1 MTAPDILYEHAA
13 PIAAIGAAVLTV
25 AALAVYSYLRHL
37 PAGLWRLLLLA
48 LRLAFLAVLAWC
60 LLLPMVRR
68 VETDAVRPHFI
79 VALDTSASMAHPPA
93 LPKTPTRW
101 ATASRLL
108 GQNWVRRLQ
117 NDSTLDL
124 FAFDA
129 QVAPPLSP
137 SAVSRLK
144 PEGRASHV
152 RDSLRNIFDR
162 FRGQDLA
169 GLVLLSDGVDTREL
183 DGTWAAAKWPCPI
196 YTVRLEPPGSVAVEP
211 DVRVESV
218 NTPRRAVVGWDTRLT
233 ATVAGEDT
241 GTAPFRVDLLE
252 NGRTIDSAPAQLDET
267 EGSHEVSF
275 RLSHAA
281 VGNTV
286 YTVVIPPLPGETR
299 TNDNAYSVT
308 VQTVDARNRL
318 LYAESVPRWESK
330 YLNRELQAN
339 HNVTPASFVRGPDGK
354 FLAYGDRGEISMDLT
369 DDQLARYKIVILG
382 DLDATA
388 LGEKRAA
395 ALLTFVENGGSL
407 VLLGGPNAWT
417 KQGLPATVLSRLI
430 PFQRPGEAP
439 ATEGVFPVT
448 LTDEGRAHSIFSAD
462 TNLWASV
469 PPVLSVFSGAKPAA
483 AASVLAAAV
492 TPDGRQPLIVAQKYG
507 QGKVLAVLTDSLW
520 RWQLAPGQERPY
532 ARFWSQALEWLSPA
546 VTTLDRYE
554 LDLFADTAQLV
565 LGETITLKARVS
577 GRDKPGAD
585 WSAQCEIEMP
595 DNRRLPLTMKRQ
607 EVESAGGRYPG
618 CAAEFIPQMAGLHRA
633 VAKADIDGAR
643 FESAP
648 FTFFVKSVTPE
659 DSPRPIDERL
669 LRTLADNSG
678 GRFCEPDEL
687 DSVLARLDIK
697 GREEQRVFYASLWQR
712 LPLLACMIGLLG
724 LEWILRKV
732 RNLA

>member
-1 MTAPDILYEHAA
+1 MMAPDILYEHAA
-13 PIAAIGAAVLTV
+13 PLAAIGVAVLVAAGWAAV
-25 AALAVYSYLRHL
+25 SYVRHV
-37 PAGLWRLLLLA
+37 PAGLWRLGLLA
-48 LRLAFLAVLAWC
+48 LRLAFLALLAWC

-68 VETDAVRPHFI
+68 IESDAVRPHFI

-108 GQNWVRRLQ
+108 GQGWVHRLQ
-117 NDSTLDL
+117 NDCALDL

-137 SAVSRLK
+137 SGLSRLK

-152 RDSLRNIFDR
+152 RDSLRSIFDR

-183 DGTWAAAKWPCPI
+183 DTAWAAAKWPCPI
-196 YTVRLEPPGSVAVEP
+196 YTVRLEPPGSVTVEP
-211 DVRVESV
+211 DVRIEAV

-233 ATVAGEDT
+233 ATVAGQDT

-252 NGRTIDSAPAQLDET
+252 NGHRIDSAPAQLDEN
-267 EGSHEVSF
+267 EGSREVSF
-275 RLSHAA
+275 RLAHAEI
-281 VGNTV
+281 GSSV

-339 HNVTPASFVRGPDGK
+339 RNVTPAAFVRGPDGK
-354 FLAYGDRGEISMDLT
+354 FLAYGDRGEASMDLT
-369 DDQLARYKIVILG
+369 GDQLARYRIVILG
-382 DLDATA
+382 DLDAAA

-395 ALLTFVENGGSL
+395 ALVTFVENGGSL
-407 VLLGGPNAWT
+407 VLLGGPNVWT
-417 KQGLPATVLSRLI
+417 KQGLGATVLSRLI
-430 PFQRPGEAP
+430 PFQRPDAAP
-439 ATEGVFPVT
+439 AIEGVFPVA
-448 LTDEGRAHSIFSAD
+448 LTDEGRAHSIFAGE
-462 TNLWASV
+462 TNVWLTV
-469 PPVLSVFSGAKPAA
+469 PPVLSVFAGAKPTA

-532 ARFWSQALEWLSPA
+532 ARFWSQSLEWLSPA
-546 VTTLDRYE
+546 VTTLDRFE
-554 LDLFADTAQLV
+554 LDLFADSAQLV
-565 LGETITLKARVS
+565 LGETIALKARVT
-577 GRDKPGAD
+577 GRDRPGVD
-585 WSAQCEIEMP
+585 WSAVCQIDTP
-595 DNRRLPLTMKRQ
+595 DNRRLPLDMKRQ
-607 EVESAGGRYPG
+607 EVESAGGHYPG
-618 CAAEFIPQMAGLHRA
+618 CVADFTPQLPGLHRA
-633 VAKADIDGAR
+633 VARASIDGASY
-643 FESAP
+643 ESAP

-669 LRTLADNSG
+669 LRALAENSG

-687 DSVLARLDIK
+687 DSVLARLDIG
-697 GREEQRVFYASLWQR
+697 GREEQHVFYASLWQR